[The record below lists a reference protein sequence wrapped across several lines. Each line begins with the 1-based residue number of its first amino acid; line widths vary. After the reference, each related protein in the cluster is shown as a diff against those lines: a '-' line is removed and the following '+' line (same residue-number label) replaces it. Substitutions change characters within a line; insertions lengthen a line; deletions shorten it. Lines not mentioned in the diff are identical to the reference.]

1 LKFLLDQDIYAG
13 TLRFVEGLGHD
24 VVPVSQRGLSQ
35 AEDETLLRL
44 AQEQGRIFVTRDRD
58 FGNLVF
64 VKVIETGVLYLR
76 MTPATQS
83 KVLDELERV
92 LSTYSE
98 KELLKS
104 FVVVEADGHRMRKLP
119 SQ

>member
-13 TLRFVEGLGHD
+13 TLRFVQGLGHD
-24 VVPVSQRGLSQ
+24 VVSVSQLGLSQ
-35 AEDETLLRL
+35 ANDETLLRL

-76 MTPATQS
+76 MTPATQN

-92 LSTYSE
+92 LNKYSE
-98 KELLKS
+98 QELLKS
-104 FVVVEADGHRMRKLP
+104 FVVIEVDGHRVRKLP
-119 SQ
+119 GQ

>member
-13 TLRFVEGLGHD
+13 TLRFFGGLDHD
-24 VVPVSQRGLSQ
+24 VVPVAQIGLSQ
-35 AEDETLLRL
+35 ADDETLLRL
-44 AQEQGRIFVTRDRD
+44 AQEQGGIFVTRDRD

-64 VKVIETGVLYLR
+64 VKFIETGVLYLR
-76 MTPATQS
+76 MTPPTQNQ
-83 KVLDELERV
+83 VLDELERV
-92 LSTYSE
+92 LNRFSE

-104 FVVVEADGHRMRKLP
+104 FVVIEADGHRLRKLP

>member
-1 LKFLLDQDIYAG
+1 MKFLLDQDIYTG

-24 VVPVSQRGLSQ
+24 VVRAAQIGLPQ
-35 AEDETLLRL
+35 ADDETLLRL

-76 MTPATQS
+76 MIPSTQIE
-83 KVLDELERV
+83 VQRELDRV
-92 LSTYSE
+92 LNKYSE

-104 FVVVEADGHRMRKLP
+104 FVVIEADGHRIRKLP
-119 SQ
+119 GQ